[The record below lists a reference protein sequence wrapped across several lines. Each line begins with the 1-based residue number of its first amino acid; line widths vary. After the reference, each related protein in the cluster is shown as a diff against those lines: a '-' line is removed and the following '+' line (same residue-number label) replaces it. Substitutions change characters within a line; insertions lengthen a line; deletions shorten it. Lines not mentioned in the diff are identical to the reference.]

1 MIEAELVILALI
13 YAGAGVAFVRAVILR
28 REAVAAWRQAA
39 GGTFDKRQHKFITDL
54 DLDRA
59 RLPPLAARKLIESR
73 RVLVAGSAALM
84 IALLLNFLVL
94 RPR

>member
-1 MIEAELVILALI
+1 LVFI

-28 REAVAAWRQAA
+28 REALAAWREAV
-39 GGTFDKRQHKFITDL
+39 GGSFDTGQRRFITDL

-59 RLPPLAARKLIESR
+59 RLPPGAARKLIESR
-73 RVLVAGSAALM
+73 RVLVAGSLALM
-84 IALLLNFLVL
+84 IALFLNFLVL